1 MFKVGEIYKFQ
12 KIIDSPL
19 FYSYNMR
26 EYVTDN
32 GEVCPKI
39 LVKEQC
45 ITNDISKEG
54 WYRIRKIKDEKTV
67 ENDIGAISHY
77 DMQLELE
84 FVAPF
89 GWYMNISAIELLETL
104 DELGFYTDY
113 RIIKEND
120 KDDLLGFGID
130 VKRGI
135 LILLE
140 TSGNDLMQP
149 YMVFFHPPV
158 SFLRHVL
165 MESLKNHDDYSSYSC
180 LPPENTKDYCKTY
193 VFRPDIIYKLRNYT
207 NDLTNFKPSK
217 KMPLRMPLVNNNR
230 FRTSFWG
237 NNRQKDTYK
246 SNKEEYK
253 KYYLECREIF
263 NTFPNDVKIF
273 LKEFT
278 DVEERYFSEKPWDK
292 FFIPSHTFPLF
303 SPRQ

>member
-26 EYVTDN
+26 EYVTDK

-54 WYRIRKIKDEKTV
+54 WYRIRKIKDEKAV
-67 ENDIGAISHY
+67 ENDIGAILHY
-77 DMQLELE
+77 DTQLELELE

-149 YMVFFHPPV
+149 YMVFLNIPP
-158 SFLRHVL
+158 HQ
-165 MESLKNHDDYSSYSC
+165 H
-180 LPPENTKDYCKTY
+180 
-193 VFRPDIIYKLRNYT
+193 
-207 NDLTNFKPSK
+207 
-217 KMPLRMPLVNNNR
+217 
-230 FRTSFWG
+230 
-237 NNRQKDTYK
+237 
-246 SNKEEYK
+246 
-253 KYYLECREIF
+253 
-263 NTFPNDVKIF
+263 
-273 LKEFT
+273 
-278 DVEERYFSEKPWDK
+278 
-292 FFIPSHTFPLF
+292 H
-303 SPRQ
+303 